1 MLDML
6 KLFYLRKKKADVQ
19 KGIFFLFYQI
29 VMEVLFIKKLSEKSL
44 QITISQFGDENIV
57 YLAFKFVLNKNQS
70 GQLMTSH
77 SAQLHF

>member
-1 MLDML
+1 MCKKEFSFYFI
-6 KLFYLRKKKADVQ
+6 KLSWKC
-19 KGIFFLFYQI
+19 FL
-29 VMEVLFIKKLSEKSL
+29 LKKLSEKSL